1 MALTNFEKIDH
12 EITLGTQGDWF
23 HARLRVRINTKL
35 QKKWFALKV
44 RVSEEGSRTKAIR
57 VATTKL
63 NELKDRSEKG
73 LPLKKVSFQK
83 MGKRCLK
90 EWRAKALYNEEL
102 SKQGNYDLE
111 NYETIEHGKTLAN
124 KSKSVWRMNTYSQ
137 YRKGIKDFS
146 DFLDSEYSSVAIN
159 EIDDQIF
166 DKFILWC
173 NKNRPSRQWSTIQKY
188 VTGIRKVFLHAV
200 DLGELP
206 TKNMIPQLSF
216 EGAKTT
222 KPIQTPNISFE
233 DVKNLLDY
241 THKKAKQRKEEGYED
256 WGLYY
261 QFHLHLGL
269 LATSG
274 IRPPSKRKNVIR
286 DEHISFVR
294 GGIFLA
300 RMNMKGHDYTSLCLP
315 DFKNYYDKA
324 IDLKKRF
331 KVKSE
336 FLLPHLLDKGMCK
349 KGEPILSWRK
359 QWTSALQ
366 ELQIPKMT
374 LYALRHFY
382 ITGRVEDTNASPLEI
397 AKITG
402 TSVRMIE
409 ATYFAPNIEDNYSKL
424 TQTSQKFDI
433 EDL

>member
-1 MALTNFEKIDH
+1 
-12 EITLGTQGDWF
+12 
-23 HARLRVRINTKL
+23 
-35 QKKWFALKV
+35 
-44 RVSEEGSRTKAIR
+44 
-57 VATTKL
+57 
-63 NELKDRSEKG
+63 
-73 LPLKKVSFQK
+73 
-83 MGKRCLK
+83 
-90 EWRAKALYNEEL
+90 
-102 SKQGNYDLE
+102 
-111 NYETIEHGKTLAN
+111 
-124 KSKSVWRMNTYSQ
+124 
-137 YRKGIKDFS
+137 
-146 DFLDSEYSSVAIN
+146 
-159 EIDDQIF
+159 
-166 DKFILWC
+166 
-173 NKNRPSRQWSTIQKY
+173 
-188 VTGIRKVFLHAV
+188 
-200 DLGELP
+200 
-206 TKNMIPQLSF
+206 
-216 EGAKTT
+216 
-222 KPIQTPNISFE
+222 
-233 DVKNLLDY
+233 
-241 THKKAKQRKEEGYED
+241 
-256 WGLYY
+256 LYY

-336 FLLPHLLDKGMCK
+336 FLLPHLLDRGMCK